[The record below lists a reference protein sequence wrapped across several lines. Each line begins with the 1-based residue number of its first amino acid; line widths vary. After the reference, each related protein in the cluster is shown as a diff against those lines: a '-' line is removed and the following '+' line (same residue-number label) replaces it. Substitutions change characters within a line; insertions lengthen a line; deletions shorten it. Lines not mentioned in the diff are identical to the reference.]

1 MRLNNTIQRRTILE
15 ELQKINCHPTA
26 EELFQLVHLRLP
38 RISLGTVYRNLAVL
52 EGEGLVKRI
61 DAHDRVVRYDGH
73 THPHSH
79 LCCTACGRVEDV
91 ILTDDQSHAVRAALL
106 PLLHDRIHSF
116 SLDFSG
122 FCRDCQE
129 RSDTGSV

>member
-1 MRLNNTIQRRTILE
+1 MRLNNTIQRRTILA

-52 EGEGLVKRI
+52 EKEGFVRRI
-61 DAHDRVVRYDGH
+61 ECYDRTIRYDAH
-73 THPHSH
+73 TAEHSH
-79 LCCTACGRVEDV
+79 LRCTHCGRVEDIV
-91 ILTDDQSHAVRAALL
+91 LTDDQKNMVHSVLQTVL
-106 PLLHDRIHSF
+106 QDRVHGF

-129 RSDTGSV
+129 RIGSDSV

>member
-61 DAHDRVVRYDGH
+61 DAHDRTVRYDGH
-73 THPHSH
+73 VEPHSH

-91 ILTDDQSHAVRAALL
+91 ILSDAQNDAVRVVLQ
-106 PLLHDRIHSF
+106 PLLCDRIHSF

-129 RSDTGSV
+129 RSDSASV

>member
-15 ELQKINCHPTA
+15 ELRKVNCHPTA

-52 EGEGLVKRI
+52 EGEGLVRRI
-61 DAHDRVVRYDGH
+61 DGHDRTVRYDGH
-73 THPHSH
+73 TAPHSH
-79 LCCTACGRVEDV
+79 LCCSVCGRVEDV
-91 ILTDDQSHAVRAALL
+91 LLTEDQHDAVRTVLQ
-106 PLLHDRIHSF
+106 PLLHDRIRGF

-129 RSDTGSV
+129 RSNAGSV